1 MAASLQWQISFPGLD
16 QQIVKLQQM
25 KVLID
30 SISRGISGMNAAG
43 GRLGMVPGG
52 MGGGTVILPSGTTG
66 HGGGAVSGAAAGAIA
81 GGGAGGAVR
90 DTLRELSRERKA
102 VQVAYRD
109 RWSIG
114 DESQEWVLKPEIS
127 NARAKFIRSKMKYT
141 GTPGYSSPIGPGMAF
156 GAANRQY
163 GGGGIGYKSPIGPG
177 LLHGEKWAGLK
188 ASLMSDAGGGMGGI
202 TGGWKTAMG
211 GGGFGGLGSAL
222 SGGFM
227 KLIPLLG
234 ILYTAFNLLRK
245 AAQLLAEGIKNG
257 AEAYQKAARHANTVG
272 ASFQLK
278 SAFAAIGLGGGEE
291 DAMTAMGQF
300 NPKAR
305 KTALS
310 GGEVIGAMRA
320 AQFANIQQL
329 TNMSEEFEAAMKD
342 AEANARQMEASSKA
356 TMIMSMDMSAISR
369 EWHTLLTQVAADM
382 YPILHGMFDD
392 AKKLLQIFNYLEEI
406 TIRIKQML
414 HMIPAG
420 EPGQERTAGMGN
432 RAGMPTSA
440 WEKMGFN
447 FPGAKSDPL
456 NQISKNTAATTQK
469 LGEAVGWLKF
479 IAKGSPTGTLLNLM
493 PLPNNP

>member
-1 MAASLQWQISFPGLD
+1 
-16 QQIVKLQQM
+16 
-25 KVLID
+25 
-30 SISRGISGMNAAG
+30 
-43 GRLGMVPGG
+43 
-52 MGGGTVILPSGTTG
+52 
-66 HGGGAVSGAAAGAIA
+66 
-81 GGGAGGAVR
+81 
-90 DTLRELSRERKA
+90 
-102 VQVAYRD
+102 
-109 RWSIG
+109 
-114 DESQEWVLKPEIS
+114 
-127 NARAKFIRSKMKYT
+127 
-141 GTPGYSSPIGPGMAF
+141 
-156 GAANRQY
+156 
-163 GGGGIGYKSPIGPG
+163 
-177 LLHGEKWAGLK
+177 
-188 ASLMSDAGGGMGGI
+188 
-202 TGGWKTAMG
+202 
-211 GGGFGGLGSAL
+211 
-222 SGGFM
+222 
-227 KLIPLLG
+227 
-234 ILYTAFNLLRK
+234 
-245 AAQLLAEGIKNG
+245 
-257 AEAYQKAARHANTVG
+257 
-272 ASFQLK
+272 
-278 SAFAAIGLGGGEE
+278 
-291 DAMTAMGQF
+291 
-300 NPKAR
+300 
-305 KTALS
+305 
-310 GGEVIGAMRA
+310 MRA